1 MAITQETCQ
10 LFTRFLEEE
19 LVPAMGCT
27 EPIAIAYGA
36 AYARRLLGKTP
47 TAYDVQCSGNIIKN
61 AMAVTVPQTGGLV
74 GIQAAVLSGAI
85 GGDADRALEVLTT
98 VTEEDL
104 VQVRQAMEAGIVTVR
119 PLDTTHTLHIIIR
132 ETAGDDWVS
141 VEILDTHTGLGEV
154 VKNGEVL
161 RQRQETVQEDPYAQ
175 RRCLNLKDIL
185 AYADTV
191 DLDDVKELLERQVAY
206 NMAISQEGLS
216 NPWGASVGQTLLRYT
231 GEDLRTRMK
240 AAAAAGS
247 DARMNGCT
255 LPVIINSGSGN
266 QGITVSL
273 PVAVYAEHIGASHEK
288 MLRALCVANLL
299 AIHQKTGIGR
309 LSAFCG
315 AVCAATG
322 AVAGIAYLDGASYE
336 VMSQAIVNSLGN
348 VGGMVCDGAK
358 SSCAAKI
365 ASSLESALLGYE
377 MAKEQRGFT
386 NGEGIVKA
394 DVEAT
399 IASVGR
405 MAAAGMRSTDR
416 EILEIMVSP

>member
-161 RQRQETVQEDPYAQ
+161 RQRQEKVQEDPYAQ

>member
-336 VMSQAIVNSLGN
+336 VMSQA
-348 VGGMVCDGAK
+348 
-358 SSCAAKI
+358 KI
-365 ASSLESALLGYE
+365 
-377 MAKEQRGFT
+377 
-386 NGEGIVKA
+386 
-394 DVEAT
+394 
-399 IASVGR
+399 GR
-405 MAAAGMRSTDR
+405 AH
-416 EILEIMVSP
+416 V